1 MKFLN
6 IGIAGLSLFILNQI
20 LFGIVELHL
29 DVVEGTAVGFSLS
42 INGIILRQ
50 AGHGLYFWADIDNGR
65 RQGEGPIEALELV
78 IIIVHDD
85 LSLGEGG

>member
-6 IGIAGLSLFILNQI
+6 IGISGFRLFILNQI

-29 DVVEGTAVGFSLS
+29 DVVEGTAVGFSLP

-50 AGHGLYFWADIDNGR
+50 AGHGFYFWADIDNGR
-65 RQGEGPIEALELV
+65 GQGEGPIETVQLF
-78 IIIVHDD
+78 IIVVHDD
-85 LSLGEGG
+85 FCLGKG